1 MVETVRAFIAEHG
14 SISLAETRDLFG
26 TTRKYA
32 QAFLEYLDA
41 LRITRRTGE
50 TRTLLPPR

>member
-1 MVETVRAFIAEHG
+1 MT
-14 SISLAETRDLFG
+14 LAEFRDRHG

-41 LRITRRTGE
+41 SGITVREGEGRRLRKDKDSV
-50 TRTLLPPR
+50 LK